1 MKKRAVQVW
10 VDVDEG
16 IADLVIRLNS
26 IPGVRTRRSCQ
37 GVPHG
42 TDGTFCHGSFHHGPY
57 VVVKCADAETLQ
69 NLRGEFDVE
78 AGWVHAPNGEPVGD
92 EWPPNLGIVRP
103 KSGRGIKA

>member
-1 MKKRAVQVW
+1 MKRRAVQVW

-42 TDGTFCHGSFHHGPY
+42 TDGTFCHGIFHHGPY

-69 NLRGEFDVE
+69 SLRGEFDVE
-78 AGWVHAPNGEPVGD
+78 TGWVPPPNGGGSPLATNGRSIVASYVRS
-92 EWPPNLGIVRP
+92 LGEE
-103 KSGRGIKA
+103 